1 MAISLCIKG
10 REEMT
15 KNIIIK
21 TSVQKRFDSFMAH
34 GRVLFFSA
42 PCGFGKTVL
51 ADALLR
57 GRNVLR
63 QSAADPDCV
72 IPPSAQDWDI
82 LLIDDLQFMQ
92 EEAGQQALCE
102 LIRSSPERHFVLLSR
117 GVPPGCLTAFQ
128 YTGLMTVLE
137 ADDLLFDAGDVRR
150 LFQLSGVNVTDSEID
165 GILKESLGYPLGV
178 AITARCM
185 SPDKPWTP
193 ELVARVYHEVFL
205 YFETAIYRRFDLPV
219 RRFLLEL
226 APFESFDLEM
236 ARMVSG
242 DPRAGERLDWI
253 LRYTTMLRYEDCQR
267 FHFWSGF
274 RAFLLW
280 EMERE
285 YTEEKRKALISRGGL
300 YYELKEDYAHA
311 LECYTSGGD
320 HSKVSEL
327 LVRNAE
333 LHPGMGHYAEMEKYY
348 RSLPETEILASPSLM
363 QGMSMLCALVM
374 DYEGSERWYGELQK
388 FVEHCGRQDAAGK
401 QARGRLAW
409 LDISLPQRGV
419 KGLTET
425 IPAVFRLLTNKEVA
439 LPSFSVTSALPS
451 IMNGGKDFSEWSKKD
466 DLLYKTLRLPVEA
479 VLGRDSVCLAD
490 CAIAESKF
498 EKGEDVAGRMLS
510 LLPQMNEI
518 RNYGTSD
525 MEFAVSGLL
534 ARSQLANGQPT
545 DARRTIMVLR
555 ECFAERNLT
564 RFLPN
569 MDAMLCRIDM
579 HTGDLD
585 AADAWYREKAPCE
598 PTHLNVMRR
607 YRYLT
612 QAMVEIMQ
620 NRPDAALLTLS
631 PMEPYIQNCARI
643 IDGIHLNVLTAIALR
658 RKKDERWRERLT
670 AALDA
675 AAEYRFIRTI
685 SVYGTAVLPLL
696 EALDWD
702 GDKAWRKR
710 LMAAVRTQAAFY
722 PHFLEPSLAPGEE
735 LTPTEL
741 QILHLLCADKSQ
753 PDSTSI
759 KPYIKDDSG
768 KEGWDVI
775 KPQLEEAKAGDTVT
789 VAMNGTTV
797 VPKDVIDSIK
807 GKDTTLVLDMGN
819 GLSWKI
825 YGKDITDAARDI
837 DFDVTVGA
845 DAGKSIPVDVINNV
859 TGERSS
865 MNLTLAYDGEFGFTA
880 TLTVNIE
887 SKNAGLYANLFYYN
901 EQTGEL
907 EFISAGQIDPDGNV
921 ELVFTHASDYTIVVD
936 TRIMSDNGQADNKA
950 DETIPA
956 SKTDDSTSKYTW
968 NNTIIIIIGIC
979 IMLIVIGAI
988 FYVRKKSGSEEK

>member
-1 MAISLCIKG
+1 
-10 REEMT
+10 MT

-21 TSVQKRFDSFMAH
+21 TSVQKRFDNFMVH

-63 QSAADPDCV
+63 QSAADPDCA
-72 IPPSAQDWDI
+72 IPPSEQDWDI
-82 LLIDDLQFMQ
+82 LLIDDLQLMQ

-102 LIRSSPERHFVLLSR
+102 LIRSSPKRHFVLLSR

-165 GILKESLGYPLGV
+165 GILKESVGYPLGV

-193 ELVARVYHEVFL
+193 ELVARVFHEVFL

-219 RRFLLEL
+219 RHFLLEL

-285 YTEEKRKALISRGGL
+285 YTEEKRKALFSRGGL

-311 LECYTSGGD
+311 LECYTSSGD

-425 IPAVFRLLTNKEVA
+425 IPAVFRLLTNKELA

-451 IMNGGKDFSEWSKKD
+451 IMNGGKDFSAWSKKD

-479 VLGRDSVCLAD
+479 VLGRDGVCLAD

-498 EKGEDVAGRMLS
+498 EKGADVTRRMLS
-510 LLPQMNEI
+510 LLPQLNEV
-518 RNYGTSD
+518 RNQGTPD

-534 ARSQLANGQPT
+534 ARSQMANGQPT
-545 DARRTIMVLR
+545 DARRTIEVLR
-555 ECFAERNLT
+555 ECFAERGLT

-607 YRYLT
+607 YQYLT

-643 IDGIHLNVLTAIALR
+643 IDGIHLNVLTAITLH
-658 RKKDERWRERLT
+658 RKRDEQWRGRLT

-675 AAEYRFIRTI
+675 AAEYSFITTV
-685 SVYGTAVLPLL
+685 SMYGTAVLPLL

-702 GDKAWRKR
+702 GDKKWYKQII
-710 LMAAVRTQAAFY
+710 AAVRMQAAFY
-722 PHFLEPSLAPGEE
+722 PDFLAPRLAPGEE
-735 LTPTEL
+735 LTPMEL
-741 QILHLLCADKSQ
+741 QILHLLCADKSNAEIAQ
-753 PDSTSI
+753 IMDVKLPTVKTHVSHILDKLDVKRRAEARTAAKKLRLIPD
-759 KPYIKDDSG
+759 D
-768 KEGWDVI
+768 
-775 KPQLEEAKAGDTVT
+775 L
-789 VAMNGTTV
+789 
-797 VPKDVIDSIK
+797 
-807 GKDTTLVLDMGN
+807 
-819 GLSWKI
+819 
-825 YGKDITDAARDI
+825 
-837 DFDVTVGA
+837 
-845 DAGKSIPVDVINNV
+845 
-859 TGERSS
+859 
-865 MNLTLAYDGEFGFTA
+865 
-880 TLTVNIE
+880 
-887 SKNAGLYANLFYYN
+887 
-901 EQTGEL
+901 
-907 EFISAGQIDPDGNV
+907 
-921 ELVFTHASDYTIVVD
+921 
-936 TRIMSDNGQADNKA
+936 
-950 DETIPA
+950 
-956 SKTDDSTSKYTW
+956 
-968 NNTIIIIIGIC
+968 
-979 IMLIVIGAI
+979 
-988 FYVRKKSGSEEK
+988 

>member
-1 MAISLCIKG
+1 MGFIKPIEQYLFCNLLTKMHVFMYLKDIIRG

-21 TSVQKRFDSFMAH
+21 TSVQKRFDSFMMH

-63 QSAADPDCV
+63 QSAADPDCA

-137 ADDLLFDAGDVRR
+137 AEDLLFDAGDVRR

-165 GILKESLGYPLGV
+165 GILKESVGYPLGV

-193 ELVARVYHEVFL
+193 ELVARVFHEVFL

-348 RSLPETEILASPSLM
+348 RSLPEAEILASPSLM

-374 DYEGSERWYGELQK
+374 DYEGSERWYGEMQK
-388 FVEHCGRQDAAGK
+388 FAEHCDRQDAAGK

-466 DLLYKTLRLPVEA
+466 DLLYKTIRLPVEA

-510 LLPQMNEI
+510 LLPQMNEV
-518 RNYGTSD
+518 RNHGTSD

-545 DARRTIMVLR
+545 DARRTIEVLH
-555 ECFAERNLT
+555 ECFVERGLT

-585 AADAWYREKAPCE
+585 AADAWYREKAPRE

-607 YRYLT
+607 YQYLT
-612 QAMVEIMQ
+612 QAMVELADG
-620 NRPDAALLTLS
+620 RPDAALLTLA
-631 PMEPYIQNCARI
+631 PLEPYIQNCARI

-675 AAEYRFIRTI
+675 ATEYRFIRTV

-696 EALDWD
+696 EALNWD
-702 GDKAWRKR
+702 GDKAWSKR
-710 LMAAVRTQAAFY
+710 LMAAVRMQAAFY
-722 PHFLEPSLAPGEE
+722 PHFLESRLAPGEE

-741 QILHLLCADKSQ
+741 QILHLICADKSNAEIAQ
-753 PDSTSI
+753 IMDVKLPTVKTHVSHILDKLDVKRRAEARTAAKKLRLIPD
-759 KPYIKDDSG
+759 D
-768 KEGWDVI
+768 
-775 KPQLEEAKAGDTVT
+775 L
-789 VAMNGTTV
+789 
-797 VPKDVIDSIK
+797 
-807 GKDTTLVLDMGN
+807 
-819 GLSWKI
+819 
-825 YGKDITDAARDI
+825 
-837 DFDVTVGA
+837 
-845 DAGKSIPVDVINNV
+845 
-859 TGERSS
+859 
-865 MNLTLAYDGEFGFTA
+865 
-880 TLTVNIE
+880 
-887 SKNAGLYANLFYYN
+887 
-901 EQTGEL
+901 
-907 EFISAGQIDPDGNV
+907 
-921 ELVFTHASDYTIVVD
+921 
-936 TRIMSDNGQADNKA
+936 
-950 DETIPA
+950 
-956 SKTDDSTSKYTW
+956 
-968 NNTIIIIIGIC
+968 
-979 IMLIVIGAI
+979 
-988 FYVRKKSGSEEK
+988 

>member
-1 MAISLCIKG
+1 MGFIKPIEQYLFCNLLTKMHVFMYLKDIIRG

-21 TSVQKRFDSFMAH
+21 TSVQKRFDSFMVH

-63 QSAADPDCV
+63 QSAADPDCA

-137 ADDLLFDAGDVRR
+137 ADDLLFDEGDVRR
-150 LFQLSGVNVTDSEID
+150 LFQLSGVNVTDSEIN
-165 GILKESLGYPLGV
+165 GILKESVGYPLGV

-193 ELVARVYHEVFL
+193 ELVARVFHEVFL

-253 LRYTTMLRYEDCQR
+253 FRYTTMLRYDDCQR

-348 RSLPETEILASPSLM
+348 RSLPEAEILASPSLM

-510 LLPQMNEI
+510 LLPQMNEV
-518 RNYGTSD
+518 RNHGTSD

-555 ECFAERNLT
+555 ECFAERGLT

-585 AADAWYREKAPCE
+585 AADAWYREKAPRE

-607 YRYLT
+607 YQYLT
-612 QAMVEIMQ
+612 QAMVELADG
-620 NRPDAALLTLS
+620 RPDAALLTLA
-631 PMEPYIQNCARI
+631 PLEPYIQNCARI

-675 AAEYRFIRTI
+675 ATEYRFIRTV

-696 EALDWD
+696 EALNWD
-702 GDKAWRKR
+702 GDKAWSKR
-710 LMAAVRTQAAFY
+710 LMAAVRMQAAFY
-722 PHFLEPSLAPGEE
+722 PHFLESRLAPGEE

-741 QILHLLCADKSQ
+741 QILHLICADKSNAEIAQ
-753 PDSTSI
+753 IMDVKLPTVKTHVSHILDKLDVKRRAEARTAAKKLRLIPD
-759 KPYIKDDSG
+759 D
-768 KEGWDVI
+768 
-775 KPQLEEAKAGDTVT
+775 L
-789 VAMNGTTV
+789 
-797 VPKDVIDSIK
+797 
-807 GKDTTLVLDMGN
+807 
-819 GLSWKI
+819 
-825 YGKDITDAARDI
+825 
-837 DFDVTVGA
+837 
-845 DAGKSIPVDVINNV
+845 
-859 TGERSS
+859 
-865 MNLTLAYDGEFGFTA
+865 
-880 TLTVNIE
+880 
-887 SKNAGLYANLFYYN
+887 
-901 EQTGEL
+901 
-907 EFISAGQIDPDGNV
+907 
-921 ELVFTHASDYTIVVD
+921 
-936 TRIMSDNGQADNKA
+936 
-950 DETIPA
+950 
-956 SKTDDSTSKYTW
+956 
-968 NNTIIIIIGIC
+968 
-979 IMLIVIGAI
+979 
-988 FYVRKKSGSEEK
+988 

>member
-1 MAISLCIKG
+1 
-10 REEMT
+10 MT

-21 TSVQKRFDSFMAH
+21 TSVQKRFDSFMVH

-63 QSAADPDCV
+63 QSAADPDCA

-82 LLIDDLQFMQ
+82 LVIDDLQLMQ

-117 GVPPGCLTAFQ
+117 GVPHGCLTAFQ

-137 ADDLLFDAGDVRR
+137 ADDLLFDTGDVRR

-185 SPDKPWTP
+185 SPNKPWTP
-193 ELVARVYHEVFL
+193 ELVARVFHEVFR

-219 RRFLLEL
+219 RHLLLEL

-242 DPRAGERLDWI
+242 DPRAGERLDWL
-253 LRYTTMLRYEDCQR
+253 LRYTTMLRYDDCRR
-267 FHFWSGF
+267 FHFWPGF

-348 RSLPETEILASPSLM
+348 RSLPEAEILASPSLM

-388 FVEHCGRQDAAGK
+388 FVKHCGRQDAAGK

-466 DLLYKTLRLPVEA
+466 DLLYKTQI
-479 VLGRDSVCLAD
+479 GRASC
-490 CAIAESKF
+490 
-498 EKGEDVAGRMLS
+498 
-510 LLPQMNEI
+510 
-518 RNYGTSD
+518 
-525 MEFAVSGLL
+525 
-534 ARSQLANGQPT
+534 
-545 DARRTIMVLR
+545 
-555 ECFAERNLT
+555 
-564 RFLPN
+564 
-569 MDAMLCRIDM
+569 
-579 HTGDLD
+579 
-585 AADAWYREKAPCE
+585 
-598 PTHLNVMRR
+598 
-607 YRYLT
+607 
-612 QAMVEIMQ
+612 
-620 NRPDAALLTLS
+620 
-631 PMEPYIQNCARI
+631 
-643 IDGIHLNVLTAIALR
+643 
-658 RKKDERWRERLT
+658 RER
-670 AALDA
+670 
-675 AAEYRFIRTI
+675 
-685 SVYGTAVLPLL
+685 V
-696 EALDWD
+696 
-702 GDKAWRKR
+702 
-710 LMAAVRTQAAFY
+710 
-722 PHFLEPSLAPGEE
+722 
-735 LTPTEL
+735 
-741 QILHLLCADKSQ
+741 
-753 PDSTSI
+753 
-759 KPYIKDDSG
+759 
-768 KEGWDVI
+768 
-775 KPQLEEAKAGDTVT
+775 
-789 VAMNGTTV
+789 
-797 VPKDVIDSIK
+797 
-807 GKDTTLVLDMGN
+807 
-819 GLSWKI
+819 
-825 YGKDITDAARDI
+825 
-837 DFDVTVGA
+837 
-845 DAGKSIPVDVINNV
+845 
-859 TGERSS
+859 
-865 MNLTLAYDGEFGFTA
+865 
-880 TLTVNIE
+880 
-887 SKNAGLYANLFYYN
+887 
-901 EQTGEL
+901 
-907 EFISAGQIDPDGNV
+907 
-921 ELVFTHASDYTIVVD
+921 
-936 TRIMSDNGQADNKA
+936 
-950 DETIPA
+950 
-956 SKTDDSTSKYTW
+956 
-968 NNTIIIIIGIC
+968 
-979 IMLIVIGAI
+979 
-988 FYVRKKSGSEEK
+988 

>member
-1 MAISLCIKG
+1 
-10 REEMT
+10 MT

-21 TSVQKRFDSFMAH
+21 TSVQKRFDSFMVH

-63 QSAADPDCV
+63 QSAADLDCA
-72 IPPSAQDWDI
+72 IPPSEQDWDI
-82 LLIDDLQFMQ
+82 LLIDDLQLMQ

-137 ADDLLFDAGDVRR
+137 ADDLLFDADDVRR

-165 GILKESLGYPLGV
+165 GILKESVGYPLGV

-185 SPDKPWTP
+185 SPNKPWTP
-193 ELVARVYHEVFL
+193 ELVARVFHEVFL

-242 DPRAGERLDWI
+242 DPRASERLAWL
-253 LRYTTMLRYEDCQR
+253 LRYTTMLCYDDCQR
-267 FHFWSGF
+267 FHFWPGF

-280 EMERE
+280 EMEQE
-285 YTEEKRKALISRGGL
+285 YTEEKRKALFSRGGL

-311 LECYTSGGD
+311 LECYTGGGD
-320 HSKVSEL
+320 HSKISEL

-348 RSLPETEILASPSLM
+348 RGLPETEILASPSLM
-363 QGMSMLCALVM
+363 QGMSMLCALTM

-388 FVEHCGRQDAAGK
+388 FAEHCGRQDAAGK
-401 QARGRLAW
+401 QARSRLAW

-419 KGLTET
+419 NGLTET

-466 DLLYKTLRLPVEA
+466 DLLYKTLRIPVEA
-479 VLGRDSVCLAD
+479 VLGRDGVGLAD

-498 EKGEDVAGRMLS
+498 EKGEDVTGRMLS
-510 LLPQMNEI
+510 LLPQLNEV
-518 RNYGTSD
+518 RNGGTPD

-534 ARSQLANGQPT
+534 ARSQMANGQPA
-545 DARRTIMVLR
+545 DARRTIEVLR
-555 ECFAERNLT
+555 ECFAERGLT

-569 MDAMLCRIDM
+569 MDAMLCRIDI

-585 AADAWYREKAPCE
+585 AADAWYREEAPRE

-607 YRYLT
+607 YQYLT
-612 QAMVEIMQ
+612 QAMVELADG
-620 NRPDAALLTLS
+620 RPDAALLTLA
-631 PMEPYIQNCARI
+631 PLEPYIQNCARI

-675 AAEYRFIRTI
+675 AAEYRFIRTV

-722 PHFLEPSLAPGEE
+722 PHFLEPRLAPGEE

-741 QILHLLCADKSQ
+741 QILHLLCADKSNAEIAQ
-753 PDSTSI
+753 IMDVKLPTVKTHVSHILYKLDVKRRAEARTAAKKLRLIPD
-759 KPYIKDDSG
+759 D
-768 KEGWDVI
+768 
-775 KPQLEEAKAGDTVT
+775 L
-789 VAMNGTTV
+789 
-797 VPKDVIDSIK
+797 
-807 GKDTTLVLDMGN
+807 
-819 GLSWKI
+819 
-825 YGKDITDAARDI
+825 
-837 DFDVTVGA
+837 
-845 DAGKSIPVDVINNV
+845 
-859 TGERSS
+859 
-865 MNLTLAYDGEFGFTA
+865 
-880 TLTVNIE
+880 
-887 SKNAGLYANLFYYN
+887 
-901 EQTGEL
+901 
-907 EFISAGQIDPDGNV
+907 
-921 ELVFTHASDYTIVVD
+921 
-936 TRIMSDNGQADNKA
+936 
-950 DETIPA
+950 
-956 SKTDDSTSKYTW
+956 
-968 NNTIIIIIGIC
+968 
-979 IMLIVIGAI
+979 
-988 FYVRKKSGSEEK
+988 

>member
-1 MAISLCIKG
+1 
-10 REEMT
+10 MT

-63 QSAADPDCV
+63 QSAADPDCA

-102 LIRSSPERHFVLLSR
+102 LIRSSPERRFVLLSR

-137 ADDLLFDAGDVRR
+137 ADDLLFDEGDVRR

-165 GILKESLGYPLGV
+165 GILKESVGYPLGV

-193 ELVARVYHEVFL
+193 ELVARVFYEVFL

-242 DPRAGERLDWI
+242 DPHAGERLDWL
-253 LRYTTMLRYEDCQR
+253 LRYTTMLRYDDCQR
-267 FHFWSGF
+267 FRFWSGF
-274 RAFLLW
+274 RAFLRW

-285 YTEEKRKALISRGGL
+285 YTEEKRKALFSRGGL

-348 RSLPETEILASPSLM
+348 RSLPEAEILASPSLM

-510 LLPQMNEI
+510 LLPQMNEV
-518 RNYGTSD
+518 RNHGTSD

-545 DARRTIMVLR
+545 DARRTIEVLH
-555 ECFAERNLT
+555 ECFVERGLT

-585 AADAWYREKAPCE
+585 AADAWYREKAPRE
-598 PTHLNVMRR
+598 PTRLNVMRR
-607 YRYLT
+607 YQYLT
-612 QAMVEIMQ
+612 QAMVELADG
-620 NRPDAALLTLS
+620 RPDAALLTLA
-631 PMEPYIQNCARI
+631 PLEPYIQNCARI
-643 IDGIHLNVLTAIALR
+643 IDGIHLNVLTAIALH

-675 AAEYRFIRTI
+675 AAEYRFIRTV

-722 PHFLEPSLAPGEE
+722 PHFLEPRLAPGEE

-741 QILHLLCADKSQ
+741 QILHLICADKSNAEIAQ
-753 PDSTSI
+753 IMDVKLPTVKTHVSHILDKLDVKRRAEARTAAKKLWLIPD
-759 KPYIKDDSG
+759 D
-768 KEGWDVI
+768 
-775 KPQLEEAKAGDTVT
+775 L
-789 VAMNGTTV
+789 
-797 VPKDVIDSIK
+797 
-807 GKDTTLVLDMGN
+807 
-819 GLSWKI
+819 
-825 YGKDITDAARDI
+825 
-837 DFDVTVGA
+837 
-845 DAGKSIPVDVINNV
+845 
-859 TGERSS
+859 
-865 MNLTLAYDGEFGFTA
+865 
-880 TLTVNIE
+880 
-887 SKNAGLYANLFYYN
+887 
-901 EQTGEL
+901 
-907 EFISAGQIDPDGNV
+907 
-921 ELVFTHASDYTIVVD
+921 
-936 TRIMSDNGQADNKA
+936 
-950 DETIPA
+950 
-956 SKTDDSTSKYTW
+956 
-968 NNTIIIIIGIC
+968 
-979 IMLIVIGAI
+979 
-988 FYVRKKSGSEEK
+988 

>member
-1 MAISLCIKG
+1 MGFIKPIEQYLFCNLLTKMHVFMYLKDIIRG

-21 TSVQKRFDSFMAH
+21 TSVQKRFDSFMMH

-63 QSAADPDCV
+63 QSAADPDCA

-117 GVPPGCLTAFQ
+117 GVPPGCLMAFQ

-137 ADDLLFDAGDVRR
+137 AEDLLFDAGDVRR

-165 GILKESLGYPLGV
+165 GILKESVGYPLGV

-193 ELVARVYHEVFL
+193 ELVARVFHEVFL

-253 LRYTTMLRYEDCQR
+253 FRYTTMLRYDDCQR

-348 RSLPETEILASPSLM
+348 RSLPEAEILASPSLM

-479 VLGRDSVCLAD
+479 VLGRDGVCLAD

-498 EKGEDVAGRMLS
+498 EKGADVTGRMLS
-510 LLPQMNEI
+510 LLPQLNEV
-518 RNYGTSD
+518 RNQGTPD
-525 MEFAVSGLL
+525 MEFAISGLL
-534 ARSQLANGQPT
+534 ARSQLANGQAM
-545 DARRTIMVLR
+545 DARRTIEVLH
-555 ECFAERNLT
+555 ECFVESGLT

-607 YRYLT
+607 YQYLT

-675 AAEYRFIRTI
+675 AAEYRFIRTV

-722 PHFLEPSLAPGEE
+722 PHFLEPSLVPGEE

-741 QILHLLCADKSQ
+741 QVLHLLCADKSNAEIAQ
-753 PDSTSI
+753 I
-759 KPYIKDDSG
+759 M
-768 KEGWDVI
+768 DVKLPTVKTHVSHI
-775 KPQLEEAKAGDTVT
+775 LDKLDVKRRAEAKT
-789 VAMNGTTV
+789 
-797 VPKDVIDSIK
+797 
-807 GKDTTLVLDMGN
+807 
-819 GLSWKI
+819 
-825 YGKDITDAARDI
+825 AAKKLRL
-837 DFDVTVGA
+837 
-845 DAGKSIPVDVINNV
+845 IP
-859 TGERSS
+859 
-865 MNLTLAYDGEFGFTA
+865 
-880 TLTVNIE
+880 
-887 SKNAGLYANLFYYN
+887 
-901 EQTGEL
+901 
-907 EFISAGQIDPDGNV
+907 
-921 ELVFTHASDYTIVVD
+921 
-936 TRIMSDNGQADNKA
+936 
-950 DETIPA
+950 
-956 SKTDDSTSKYTW
+956 DD
-968 NNTIIIIIGIC
+968 
-979 IMLIVIGAI
+979 L
-988 FYVRKKSGSEEK
+988 

>member
-1 MAISLCIKG
+1 MGFIKPIEQYLFCNLLTKMHVFMYLKDIIRG

-21 TSVQKRFDSFMAH
+21 TSVQKRFDSFMMH

-51 ADALLR
+51 ADALLH
-57 GRNVLR
+57 GQNVLR
-63 QSAADPDCV
+63 QSAADPGCA
-72 IPPSAQDWDI
+72 IPPSEQDWDI
-82 LLIDDLQFMQ
+82 LLIDDLQLMQ

-102 LIRSSPERHFVLLSR
+102 LIRSSPERRFVLLSR

-137 ADDLLFDAGDVRR
+137 ADDLLFDEGDVRR
-150 LFQLSGVNVTDSEID
+150 LFQLSGVNVTDSEIN
-165 GILKESLGYPLGV
+165 GILKESAGYPLGV

-193 ELVARVYHEVFL
+193 ELVARVFHEVFL

-253 LRYTTMLRYEDCQR
+253 FRYTTMLRYDDCQR

-348 RSLPETEILASPSLM
+348 RSLPEAEILASPSLM

-374 DYEGSERWYGELQK
+374 DYEGSERWYGEMQK
-388 FVEHCGRQDAAGK
+388 FAEHCDRQDAAGK

-466 DLLYKTLRLPVEA
+466 DLLYKTIRLPVEA

-510 LLPQMNEI
+510 LLPQMNEV
-518 RNYGTSD
+518 RNHGTSD

-545 DARRTIMVLR
+545 DARRTIEVLH
-555 ECFAERNLT
+555 ECFVERGLT

-585 AADAWYREKAPCE
+585 AADAWYREKAPRE

-607 YRYLT
+607 YQYLT
-612 QAMVEIMQ
+612 QAIVELADG
-620 NRPDAALLTLS
+620 RPDAALLTLA
-631 PMEPYIQNCARI
+631 PLEPYIQNCARI

-675 AAEYRFIRTI
+675 ATEYRFIRTV

-696 EALDWD
+696 EALNWD
-702 GDKAWRKR
+702 GDKAWSKR
-710 LMAAVRTQAAFY
+710 LMAAVRMQAAFY
-722 PHFLEPSLAPGEE
+722 PHFLESRLAPGEE

-741 QILHLLCADKSQ
+741 QILHLICADKSNAEIAQ
-753 PDSTSI
+753 IMDVKLPTVKTHVSHILDKLDVKRRAEARTAAKKLRLIPD
-759 KPYIKDDSG
+759 D
-768 KEGWDVI
+768 
-775 KPQLEEAKAGDTVT
+775 L
-789 VAMNGTTV
+789 
-797 VPKDVIDSIK
+797 
-807 GKDTTLVLDMGN
+807 
-819 GLSWKI
+819 
-825 YGKDITDAARDI
+825 
-837 DFDVTVGA
+837 
-845 DAGKSIPVDVINNV
+845 
-859 TGERSS
+859 
-865 MNLTLAYDGEFGFTA
+865 
-880 TLTVNIE
+880 
-887 SKNAGLYANLFYYN
+887 
-901 EQTGEL
+901 
-907 EFISAGQIDPDGNV
+907 
-921 ELVFTHASDYTIVVD
+921 
-936 TRIMSDNGQADNKA
+936 
-950 DETIPA
+950 
-956 SKTDDSTSKYTW
+956 
-968 NNTIIIIIGIC
+968 
-979 IMLIVIGAI
+979 
-988 FYVRKKSGSEEK
+988 